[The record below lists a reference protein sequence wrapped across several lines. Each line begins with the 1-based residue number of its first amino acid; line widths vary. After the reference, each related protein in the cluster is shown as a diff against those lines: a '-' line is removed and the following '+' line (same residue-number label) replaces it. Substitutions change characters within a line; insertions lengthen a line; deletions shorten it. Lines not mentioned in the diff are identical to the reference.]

1 MLTQLI
7 KSVGLIKY
15 SLIRL
20 IEYSSFTHFKI
31 LYLTDFMFDVQRR
44 GNEGLVGG
52 LKV

>member
-20 IEYSSFTHFKI
+20 IEYCSFTHFKI
-31 LYLTDFMFDVQRR
+31 LHLTDFMFDVQRR
-44 GNEGLVGG
+44 GNEGSVGG
-52 LKV
+52 LKI